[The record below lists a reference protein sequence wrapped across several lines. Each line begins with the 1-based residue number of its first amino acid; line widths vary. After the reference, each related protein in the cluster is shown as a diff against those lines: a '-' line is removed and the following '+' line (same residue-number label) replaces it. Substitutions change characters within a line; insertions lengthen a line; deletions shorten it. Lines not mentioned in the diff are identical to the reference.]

1 VVGSEVAM
9 SKYRCLAGTKGSGRV
24 EMKEKAG
31 NFSVGRRFDCAPVYV
46 VRSSRRASISARAC

>member
-9 SKYRCLAGTKGSGRV
+9 SKYRCLAGIKGSEALR
-24 EMKEKAG
+24 MNKCAG
-31 NFSVGRRFDCAPVYV
+31 NFDGKADAFLRDQV